1 MRTQKILINQLDSE
15 NKMTKLEDYSRNEL
29 KKLAAKYGATE
40 YHNLSKAA
48 LIKLINGYVAKQE
61 GKLATSL
68 EAKDAIQ
75 VGKNL
80 STKALQWKTYLE
92 RVHITPEVFLQR
104 FPEHNER
111 QYIEE
116 LVTKPVIDEPSGESA
131 D

>member
-1 MRTQKILINQLDSE
+1 
-15 NKMTKLEDYSRNEL
+15 MTKLEDYSRNEL
-29 KKLAAKYGATE
+29 KKLAAKYGATD

-80 STKALQWKTYLE
+80 STKALQWQTYLE
-92 RVHITPEVFLQR
+92 RVHISAEVFLQR

-116 LVTKPVIDEPSGESA
+116 LVTKPVIDEPSGEST

>member
-1 MRTQKILINQLDSE
+1 MRIQKILINQLDSE

-92 RVHITPEVFLQR
+92 RVHITAEVFLQR

-116 LVTKPVIDEPSGESA
+116 LVTKPVVDEPSGESA